1 MNHFIS
7 SFVEKV
13 VFCIVNE
20 SVAGD
25 PKLFILR
32 FMSEF
37 EVRDERY
44 KFSKMDLEVV
54 IKYHEPVN

>member
-1 MNHFIS
+1 
-7 SFVEKV
+7 
-13 VFCIVNE
+13 VNE